1 MDSASILFSA
11 SASERCYMRSRRLSA
26 AQPTVSMQASA
37 IQACLNIAERS
48 LSYAK
53 IVQASA
59 MKVYFQIAECSLS
72 YAKIVQASA
81 MKVYFQIAECS
92 LSYAKI
98 VKIVRN
104 TSK

>member
-59 MKVYFQIAECSLS
+59 IQACLNIAECSLS

-81 MKVYFQIAECS
+81 MKVYFQIAERS

>member
-72 YAKIVQASA
+72 YAKIV
-81 MKVYFQIAECS
+81 
-92 LSYAKI
+92 
-98 VKIVRN
+98 KIVRN

>member
-53 IVQASA
+53 I
-59 MKVYFQIAECSLS
+59 
-72 YAKIVQASA
+72 AKILEMSIDRVISCLYE
-81 MKVYFQIAECS
+81 VNGVFP
-92 LSYAKI
+92 L
-98 VKIVRN
+98 
-104 TSK
+104 